1 MYVPLARVSYVHLV
15 RAHLAMCEGDD
26 GIPLW
31 SVAPTI
37 ANIPRNVVVT
47 FLEPY
52 EPCVILLEMDDG
64 TCLVAFNGFLAF
76 AVTECLVELFT

>member
-1 MYVPLARVSYVHLV
+1 MAYVRLVRSHLV
-15 RAHLAMCEGDD
+15 MCIGDD

-31 SVAPTI
+31 AIAPTPT
-37 ANIPRNVVVT
+37 NIPHNVVVA

-52 EPCVILLEMDDG
+52 EPCILLFEMENG

-76 AVTECLVELFT
+76 AVTECLVELF